1 MHSEGIRPC
10 IATAPAT
17 TTTTALMGLGRAAAA
32 TPGSDGSCRRRRSRS
47 SVRRPGMPSPRYAI
61 VGLHA
66 EREMPLTA
74 RSSHLTHT
82 GKTLRQAQQIQS
94 ESKSKQMH
102 QNRLQCG
109 CCNPGKCLGR
119 CNKFVGLDSCNAPS
133 GLNSDLICRNQ
144 YFLQA
149 LAQNNQIF
157 QGITIAR
164 SNAKNWHRNTCLRA
178 LPPSAL
184 CSCGKK
190 TYAQTLI
197 SELGKEAAH
206 QQNIIKKPK

>member
-1 MHSEGIRPC
+1 MHRHRPRHHHHHR
-10 IATAPAT
+10 I
-17 TTTTALMGLGRAAAA
+17 
-32 TPGSDGSCRRRRSRS
+32 DGAGTRRRRHTRFGWQLPPPPLPEFSQA
-47 SVRRPGMPSPRYAI
+47 PRYAI
-61 VGLHA
+61 APVCHRGA
-66 EREMPLTA
+66 PCGA
-74 RSSHLTHT
+74 RDASYRALKPPYSHR
-82 GKTLRQAQQIQS
+82 KTLRQAQQIQS
-94 ESKSKQMH
+94 HSKSKQMH

-119 CNKFVGLDSCNAPS
+119 CNEFVGLDSCNAPS

-157 QGITIAR
+157 QEITIAQ
-164 SNAKNWHRNTCLRA
+164 SNAKNWHRNTCTRA